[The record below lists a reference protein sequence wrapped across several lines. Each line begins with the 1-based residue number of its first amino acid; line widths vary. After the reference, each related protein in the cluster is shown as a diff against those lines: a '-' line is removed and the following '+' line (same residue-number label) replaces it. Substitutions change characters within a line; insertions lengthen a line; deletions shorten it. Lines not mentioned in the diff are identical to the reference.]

1 MTKPN
6 RLPTIQQLRCFV
18 AVAQE
23 LSVRKASA
31 RLGMSQPP
39 LSRQIKELELL
50 LGIRLL
56 DRSTHHVSLTAAGEL
71 FVEDA
76 RQVLDGLAVAVQRLA
91 HADDRLDCQVKMG
104 FSFMFD
110 FNSLPVLA
118 DIVQAAGPSVL
129 VQRDYAPS
137 RHLVS
142 LVSSG
147 ELDMAMIGACGEM
160 PGNVQRA
167 TVLIETIRVALPSG
181 HPATRKTAVRFED
194 FADLPLFWF
203 SRHENPQYT
212 DLFETVF
219 ARHDYRP
226 QRLREPDD
234 HVQLLSRIGA
244 GEGAAFL
251 PALRT
256 SVQHPNVDYR
266 PLDDEICQRLR
277 VPIYLIWRETEMRP
291 AILRLV
297 ELFRDHMPA
306 PDTGVTR

>member
-1 MTKPN
+1 MTKLN

-23 LSVRKASA
+23 LSFRKASA

-56 DRSTHHVSLTAAGEL
+56 DRSTHHVSLTPAGEL

-76 RQVLDGLAVAVQRLA
+76 RQLIDMLITSVQRLA
-91 HADDRLDCQVKMG
+91 HAEDRLDCQVKIG

-110 FNSLPVLA
+110 FNTLPVLA
-118 DIVQAAGPSVL
+118 NIVEAAGPSIVL
-129 VQRDYAPS
+129 QRDYAPS

-147 ELDMAMIGACGEM
+147 EMDLAMIGACGEM
-160 PGNVQRA
+160 PGNIQRLM
-167 TVLIETIRVALPSG
+167 VLVETIRVALPAA
-181 HPATRKTAVRFED
+181 HPATRKSVVD
-194 FADLPLFWF
+194 FADFDDLALFWF
-203 SRHENPQYT
+203 SRHENPHYT
-212 DLFETVF
+212 DLFATVF
-219 ARHDYRP
+219 ARHHYRP

-244 GEGAAFL
+244 GEGVAFL

-266 PLDDEICQRLR
+266 PLTEDICQRLR
-277 VPIYLIWRETEMRP
+277 VPIYLIWRETERRP
-291 AILRLV
+291 QILRLV
-297 ELFRDHMPA
+297 NLFRDRMPA
-306 PDTGVTR
+306 PPDPVRR